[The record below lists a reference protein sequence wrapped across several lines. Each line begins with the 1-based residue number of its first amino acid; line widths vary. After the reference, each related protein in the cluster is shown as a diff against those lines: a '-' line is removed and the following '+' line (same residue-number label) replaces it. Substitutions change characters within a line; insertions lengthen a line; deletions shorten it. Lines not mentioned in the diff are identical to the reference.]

1 MKITGLL
8 IRFLAALCRTAF
20 AFAAVFSAVSFYKFP
35 QWLNGTFGSV
45 SPEQLLFFIK
55 APLKGTDP
63 VFIASFAEEVIKQP
77 LIIAAIAALPALIMF
92 SISAFLPA
100 PKKAPLPGPLKI
112 LYASVF
118 LCVAAA
124 LGCCAAVPSG
134 NKPPTPVKF
143 YNAAPSGKGLS
154 DPRFLIAHAGGA
166 VGGKIYTNS
175 AESAEKAAADGF
187 GFVELDLDETSD
199 GKIAALHDWKY
210 FRGIT
215 GEVKNDSPMTLAEF
229 RSRKIYGRYTP
240 LDYAGI
246 NGFMERHPNIVLVTD
261 KIRDFRKLTENFRYP
276 DRIITEVF
284 SISDYKKALACGILY
299 PAFSLNT
306 MKTVDLAAISR
317 AGIRM
322 ITVSDV
328 YLEKFPEEITY
339 LHRRGV
345 TVMLYAPSKVIND
358 PAYLQSVLGK
368 KASMA
373 YVDFCSPKNPECR
386 H

>member
-1 MKITGLL
+1 
-8 IRFLAALCRTAF
+8 
-20 AFAAVFSAVSFYKFP
+20 
-35 QWLNGTFGSV
+35 
-45 SPEQLLFFIK
+45 
-55 APLKGTDP
+55 
-63 VFIASFAEEVIKQP
+63 
-77 LIIAAIAALPALIMF
+77 
-92 SISAFLPA
+92 
-100 PKKAPLPGPLKI
+100 
-112 LYASVF
+112 
-118 LCVAAA
+118 
-124 LGCCAAVPSG
+124 
-134 NKPPTPVKF
+134 
-143 YNAAPSGKGLS
+143 
-154 DPRFLIAHAGGA
+154 
-166 VGGKIYTNS
+166 
-175 AESAEKAAADGF
+175 
-187 GFVELDLDETSD
+187 
-199 GKIAALHDWKY
+199 
-210 FRGIT
+210 
-215 GEVKNDSPMTLAEF
+215 MTLAEF